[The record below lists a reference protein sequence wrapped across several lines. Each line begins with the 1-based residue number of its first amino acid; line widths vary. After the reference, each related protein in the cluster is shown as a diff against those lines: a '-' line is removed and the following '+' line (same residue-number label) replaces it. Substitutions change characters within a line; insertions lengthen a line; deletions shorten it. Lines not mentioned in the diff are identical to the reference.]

1 MITGRLETRTSEDLN
16 VKALSGCEWCVTD
29 RRIARDNAL
38 SLVGFI
44 SKAEGS
50 YGVMEFVDPVEHFV
64 FPSWDDAVAHFV
76 TAAIDDH
83 NTDLS

>member
-1 MITGRLETRTSEDLN
+1 METRTSTNIN
-16 VKALSGCEWCVTD
+16 VKALSGGEWRVTD

-50 YGVMEFVDPVEHFV
+50 YEVMEFVDPVEHFV
-64 FPSWDDAVAHFV
+64 FPTWDDAVAHFG
-76 TAAIDDH
+76 TAVLDDH
-83 NTDLS
+83 NSELS